1 MADTIAAVATGG
13 GVSAIGIIRISGD
26 RAIDIA
32 ASVFRPKSG
41 KSVPELPDRKL
52 VIGDLTDR
60 EGRIIDSCLITVSRA
75 PNTYTGEDTAEFQCH
90 GSPTVLS
97 EGLLSLFS
105 AGARQA
111 GPGEFTKRAFLNGRM
126 DLTQAEAVADIIE
139 AETAEAAVNATGQ
152 LSGAVSRR
160 TDKVYDA
167 LRELSAHFHAVID
180 YPDEDIDEFDMR
192 SYLVVLEEAE
202 NELDALLRTFSRGRI
217 MKDGVLTAIIG
228 RPNVGKSSLL
238 NALLGFDRAIV
249 TDVPGTTRDVIEEK
263 IRLGRVVLRLSD
275 TAGLRQTDDKVER
288 LGVERSE
295 KTAKS
300 AELVIA
306 VFDGSQPISEEDMRV
321 TDILR
326 NAPRGI
332 AVINKSDLPPL
343 FDKTAF
349 SGRAARQVS
358 AKTGDGLSGL
368 CGEIEEL
375 FSEGSAAVPVGEILT
390 NARQAES
397 VERALSSVREAKNAA
412 AEEVTPDAVLTVI
425 EDAMSALGE
434 ITGRTIRA
442 DIAERIFERF
452 CVGK

>member
-32 ASVFRPKSG
+32 ADVFRPKSG
-41 KSVPELPDRKL
+41 RSVRELPDRKL
-52 VIGDLTDR
+52 YIGDLTDR

-97 EGLLSLFS
+97 ECLLSLFS

-111 GPGEFTKRAFLNGRM
+111 KPGEFTKRAFLNGRM

-139 AETAEAAVNATGQ
+139 AETAEAAVNAAGQ

-180 YPDEDIDEFDMR
+180 YPDEDIDEFDMMA
-192 SYLVVLEEAE
+192 YFKVLEEAE

-217 MKDGVLTAIIG
+217 MKDGILTAIIG

-249 TDVPGTTRDVIEEK
+249 TDIPGTTRDVIEEK
-263 IRLGRVVLRLSD
+263 IRLGRAVLRLSD
-275 TAGLRQTDDKVER
+275 TAGLRQTDDEVER

-295 KTAKS
+295 KTAES
-300 AELVIA
+300 AQLVIA
-306 VFDGSQPISEEDMRV
+306 VFDGSQPISEEDIRV
-321 TDILR
+321 INILKK
-326 NAPRGI
+326 APRGI
-332 AVINKSDLPPL
+332 AVINKSDLPPA
-343 FDKTAF
+343 FDKTVF
-349 SGRAARQVS
+349 SGQTAKQVS
-358 AKTGDGLSGL
+358 AKTGDGLESL
-368 CGEIEEL
+368 CEEIEEL
-375 FSEGSAAVPVGEILT
+375 FSEGSTVPAGEILT
-390 NARQAES
+390 NARQAEA

-412 AEEVTPDAVLTVI
+412 AEGVTSDAVLTVI

-434 ITGRTIRA
+434 LTGRTIRA